1 MTHAIYPGS
10 FDPITLGHVNIIERA
25 LDIFE
30 RLTVLIA
37 VNPDKEPLFDVA
49 ENENLIRAVT
59 SAWPQV
65 DVDHTT
71 GLLVDYCKGR
81 GIRNAVRGLR
91 AVTARLLA
99 LPSDQLSAGRR
110 SSLELFAGKLPELP
124 TCEVDGVEMLAAAH
138 VFADERNVENP
149 ELYAVFPF
157 RLVSYEKPN
166 AALGVAALHA
176 RTHRGYFG
184 WRQDDLFTAY
194 LGLADEAQKALVSR
208 CRHRDHDSLDR
219 GGRNRSRFPGFW
231 GPNYDWYPDQTH
243 GGVLAA
249 TIQSMLLQVD
259 GDRIFLCPAWPSD
272 WDADFRLHAPRQT
285 VISGQVRNGKIVS
298 WSITPEHRRS
308 DVTVAGV

>member
-1 MTHAIYPGS
+1 MLDYVSHTGDAA
-10 FDPITLGHVNIIERA
+10 FLRDTA
-25 LDIFE
+25 LPFADQILLFYDE
-30 RLTVLIA
+30 YYDTEDGELVIHPAQALETFWDCTNPMDA
-37 VNPDKEPLFDVA
+37 V
-49 ENENLIRAVT
+49 
-59 SAWPQV
+59 S
-65 DVDHTT
+65 
-71 GLLVDYCKGR
+71 
-81 GIRNAVRGLR
+81 GLR